1 MSPYPGVELTDVYHM
16 LESGYRMECPP
27 GCPPRIFDLMRHCWL
42 WEPIERPSFYDI
54 HNTLETMFTNS
65 SITEEVE
72 KQLERQTPVNVPYKK
87 LSGSSPNIHQMANS
101 SSSTGAPTA
110 TTPTSTGADQQIWA
124 VNPSS
129 KAGIISTKST
139 VVQLRRG
146 GLKSKQAPIPP
157 KRTSS
162 FRDSTY
168 QDKPLGDDE
177 ILEGARETMNG
188 IEKVFESLSKELQ
201 YDEQQIAIESENC
214 FQTLEELHSRNRAS
228 GKGKKSKSGSKS
240 RRDDPDG
247 SHRKVQVASL
257 DVHNVKRAINRYGTM
272 PKGARIGAYL
282 ESLRQS
288 QPDQQPLDS
297 VNENVFDSDLM
308 SPIDY
313 SIGAE
318 PSLAVATIGRHVSKN
333 RSKSKDN
340 RYADDSNGRYSFR
353 GYLQRQKSDLTH
365 SRGGAAADTYDT
377 DLMNERIVLSNNSN
391 NLNKSKHL
399 SSKPVASPRLPRN
412 TQRTGSQR
420 KSSSA
425 AKSSQPSTSG
435 ANRPTGLDNELNG
448 NNKLLVNSNA
458 RRNSDNAIPYET
470 SADLPSP
477 PAPFGHNAIRRTLKK
492 QLRPKDRPPSPPPVG
507 MTRSG
512 SFDYCDHNMNQHN
525 NNSTST
531 PSPEH
536 IPHSISSQPSVSQS
550 SESSPQHSSTKV
562 ETSSREQTIGD
573 DFPPPDPYIPQ
584 EEQQN
589 GVDVIVAEDTKS
601 KSKSSDLLSNNKL
614 RPNIDS
620 HKSPA
625 AQLVSELFESFKM
638 KAQKRRV
645 DMEAECESKASVV
658 TSEPSNREPK
668 DSVNVNK
675 FVVNQKQTSKASF
688 LRRFQSKPGPD
699 YPAPAPPIQTQVS
712 RNSIAA
718 EYVTPVLKRTPQ
730 KPIETMSQNDD
741 KDKEKYSNN
750 SNSNHKSIINN
761 KNEINSQT
769 NRNPMHNNNGTDSQP
784 KPSIATTSPK
794 GGPKD
799 VSSAPLQER
808 CSGYDADDESK
819 RHSSSSITSLKK
831 LWESQ
836 SNNSNN
842 LNHTNATNNENNCE
856 PNITAKSADN
866 TAAGPPMNKSSQNSP
881 KINAKRTGDVL
892 KSLRRSDNSASAD
905 NIIFKINEEK
915 EDQSAV
921 HSFLKPSL
929 PNKPQ
934 IKSSGGRVLSSGTQ
948 KLVKAKSESVDS
960 THSESSGSKLGLKS
974 IDKNVITTKTVNACD
989 RSSILEI
996 SGAIDTSISSLKTA
1010 SGAPA
1015 PTAQTSQS
1023 IMQLTD
1029 KIQLF
1034 RQSCKQ
1040 FSEDCPPQQRFR
1052 FRELLTKF
1060 DVNCDQL
1067 KTSNTLTTNR
1077 LLTDIQNTL
1086 RDIVNLVQR

>member
-1 MSPYPGVELTDVYHM
+1 
-16 LESGYRMECPP
+16 
-27 GCPPRIFDLMRHCWL
+27 
-42 WEPIERPSFYDI
+42 
-54 HNTLETMFTNS
+54 
-65 SITEEVE
+65 
-72 KQLERQTPVNVPYKK
+72 
-87 LSGSSPNIHQMANS
+87 
-101 SSSTGAPTA
+101 
-110 TTPTSTGADQQIWA
+110 
-124 VNPSS
+124 
-129 KAGIISTKST
+129 ISTKST

-228 GKGKKSKSGSKS
+228 GKGKKSKSNSKS
-240 RRDDPDG
+240 RRDDLEG

-257 DVHNVKRAINRYGTM
+257 DVHNVKRAINRYGTL

-297 VNENVFDSDLM
+297 VNENVFESDLM

-318 PSLAVATIGRHVSKN
+318 PSIAVATIGRHVSKN

-340 RYADDSNGRYSFR
+340 RYSDDNNGRYSFR

-365 SRGGAAADTYDT
+365 SRGVDTYDT
-377 DLMNERIVLSNNSN
+377 DLLNDRIVLSNNSN
-391 NLNKSKHL
+391 NLNKTKHL
-399 SSKPVASPRLPRN
+399 NSKPVASPRLPRN
-412 TQRTGSQR
+412 TQRTSSQR

-425 AKSSQPSTSG
+425 AKSSQPPQTASSS
-435 ANRPTGLDNELNG
+435 NRQPMSVDNELNG
-448 NNKLLVNSNA
+448 NKLLLNTSA

-470 SADLPSP
+470 NADLPSP
-477 PAPFGHNAIRRTLKK
+477 PAPFGSNAIRRTLKK
-492 QLRPKDRPPSPPPVG
+492 QHRPKDRPPSPPPPG

-512 SFDYCDHNMNQHN
+512 SFDYCDHNMNQQ
-525 NNSTST
+525 NSVTST

-536 IPHSISSQPSVSQS
+536 KGVRHSDGG
-550 SESSPQHSSTKV
+550 
-562 ETSSREQTIGD
+562 TS
-573 DFPPPDPYIPQ
+573 PPDPYP
-584 EEQQN
+584 EEREN
-589 GVDVIVAEDTKS
+589 GVDVATEDMKS
-601 KSKSSDLLSNNKL
+601 KSNSSDLLSESNNRLKAAV
-614 RPNIDS
+614 DS

-638 KAQKRRV
+638 KAQKKRAE
-645 DMEAECESKASVV
+645 METECEPKASVV
-658 TSEPSNREPK
+658 TAEPSVTSKESK
-668 DSVNVNK
+668 DNIESVKNNK
-675 FVVNQKQTSKASF
+675 FVVNCNQKQSKSF

-699 YPAPAPPIQTQVS
+699 YPAPAPPVQAQ
-712 RNSIAA
+712 
-718 EYVTPVLKRTPQ
+718 
-730 KPIETMSQNDD
+730 
-741 KDKEKYSNN
+741 
-750 SNSNHKSIINN
+750 
-761 KNEINSQT
+761 
-769 NRNPMHNNNGTDSQP
+769 
-784 KPSIATTSPK
+784 TSPK
-794 GGPKD
+794 GGPIL
-799 VSSAPLQER
+799 SSPPPAER
-808 CSGYDADDESK
+808 CSGYDADDEGK

-836 SNNSNN
+836 SSNSNN
-842 LNHTNATNNENNCE
+842 LNNLNVTNNENNCE
-856 PNITAKSADN
+856 SNITAKSSDN
-866 TAAGPPMNKSSQNSP
+866 SAVTAGPLKNKSSQSP
-881 KINAKRTGDVL
+881 KINVKRAGDVL

-905 NIIFKINEEK
+905 NIVFKINEEK
-915 EDQSAV
+915 DDKEV
-921 HSFLKPSL
+921 FHSFLKPSL

-934 IKSSGGRVLSSGTQ
+934 LKSGSRVLPSGAPLQ
-948 KLVKAKSESVDS
+948 KLVKAKSESVD
-960 THSESSGSKLGLKS
+960 SESSGSKLGLKS
-974 IDKNVITTKTVNACD
+974 IDKNLITTKTVNACD

-996 SGAIDTSISSLKTA
+996 SGAIDTSISSLKSTSA
-1010 SGAPA
+1010 TTA

-1040 FSEDCPPQQRFR
+1040 YSEECPPQQRFR

-1060 DVNCDQL
+1060 DTNCDQL